1 MSRGHR
7 PDGVGAM
14 PQKMGKVGR
23 RRDMEQKSGSSAEA
37 QADPPDPRN
46 DASREGRDD
55 PTLQDVLQAIMASCV
70 ALEGKIDALASDLTV
85 LRDDHRHLAE
95 KVSTT
100 DKQLKELL
108 PENPEHERRR
118 GAKSNTTRIVNSPSP
133 VEMQTE
139 RRKAM
144 EAAASLSGSDRG
156 SQVQTAADVEPSDS
170 DHESETSRVSDGSGP
185 AITPGTSDCII

>member
-14 PQKMGKVGR
+14 PQKMGKIGR
-23 RRDMEQKSGSSAEA
+23 RRDMVQKSGSSAEA

-55 PTLQDVLQAIMASCV
+55 PTLQDVLQAITASRV
-70 ALEGKIDALASDLTV
+70 ALEGKIDALAMDLTV
-85 LRDDHRHLAE
+85 LRDDHRRLAE

-108 PENPEHERRR
+108 PEVKD
-118 GAKSNTTRIVNSPSP
+118 ATKSTKQLENRN
-133 VEMQTE
+133 
-139 RRKAM
+139 
-144 EAAASLSGSDRG
+144 
-156 SQVQTAADVEPSDS
+156 
-170 DHESETSRVSDGSGP
+170 
-185 AITPGTSDCII
+185 